1 MYLTSTVYKDWASY
15 LRHVAFNLRLAIAIG
30 FLKGLLITALFNTK
44 PAKVDVMSNFDLF
57 KGHTINHGPFIN
69 LARFLVKM
77 AENNFLA

>member
-1 MYLTSTVYKDWASY
+1 MSPYFVPYFDGVHRLGSSY

-57 KGHTINHGPFIN
+57 NLEWPFH
-69 LARFLVKM
+69 
-77 AENNFLA
+77 

>member
-1 MYLTSTVYKDWASY
+1 MSPYFVPYFDGVQRLGSSY

-57 KGHTINHGPFIN
+57 NLEWPFH
-69 LARFLVKM
+69 
-77 AENNFLA
+77 